1 MDAMQWEDRSIFQS
15 WFHPKGILYV
25 MWRNLD
31 IIIIDSYEKKDRF
44 LLMIEIWKICQRL
57 K

>member
-1 MDAMQWEDRSIFQS
+1 MQCNEKTDPFFKVDFIQKEF
-15 WFHPKGILYV
+15 YV

-31 IIIIDSYEKKDRF
+31 IIIIIDSYEKKDRF

>member
-1 MDAMQWEDRSIFQS
+1 MQCNEKTDPFFKVDFIQKEF
-15 WFHPKGILYV
+15 YV
-25 MWRNLD
+25 IWRNLD